1 MEDIFVKSFLAGLCI
16 ALGGVGYLQC
26 PTPLL
31 GSLLFAFGLIII
43 LNKGFSLYTGKIGY
57 CSKSILSELLVIFL
71 GNLCGAF
78 LMGCLFSPIVQEQAQ
93 ALLLNKNNLNMVE
106 LFSRSVG
113 CGMIMYLT
121 VSIYNK
127 NPNVLI
133 VIVGIM
139 LFILSGYEHCIAY
152 IAYCGM
158 ASDINFNILG
168 ISILGNSLG
177 SIFIYRL
184 EKLYELFQLNIS
196 RRR

>member
-1 MEDIFVKSFLAGLCI
+1 
-16 ALGGVGYLQC
+16 
-26 PTPLL
+26 
-31 GSLLFAFGLIII
+31 
-43 LNKGFSLYTGKIGY
+43 
-57 CSKSILSELLVIFL
+57 
-71 GNLCGAF
+71 
-78 LMGCLFSPIVQEQAQ
+78 
-93 ALLLNKNNLNMVE
+93 MVE
-106 LFSRSVG
+106 LFSRSIG

-121 VSIYNK
+121 VSTYNK

-133 VIVGIM
+133 VIIGIM

-152 IAYCGM
+152 IAYSGM
-158 ASDINFNILG
+158 ALDINFNILG